1 MLLVGG
7 LYCKPRVEIP
17 KLGSG
22 HKAGLVLAGGKQVQP
37 GHWQCS
43 AGGSPWTAW
52 RGGWVGQSGGGAE
65 FVLEPC
71 YAAAMETKPPR
82 VMRLRGLPGAIA
94 RLQRNL
100 AAH

>member
-1 MLLVGG
+1 M
-7 LYCKPRVEIP
+7 R
-17 KLGSG
+17 
-22 HKAGLVLAGGKQVQP
+22 P
-37 GHWQCS
+37 GRRLRS

-71 YAAAMETKPPR
+71 YAAGMEAKPPR
-82 VMRLRGLPGAIA
+82 VLRVRGLAGAIA